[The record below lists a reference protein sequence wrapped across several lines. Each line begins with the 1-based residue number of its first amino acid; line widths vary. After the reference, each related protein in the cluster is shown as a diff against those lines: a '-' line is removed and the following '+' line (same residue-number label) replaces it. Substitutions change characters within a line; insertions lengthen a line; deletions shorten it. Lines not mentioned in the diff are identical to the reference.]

1 MTKSLNHKEEALIQI
16 YDDVLDDSDCIE
28 IEKMFAIDN
37 AKKLGITPTGVHV
50 SIKNSIDLLLGN
62 QPAWQQ
68 KKKVIIDAVKNCL
81 YQYCFE
87 NISTI
92 FAYFPVMKTKLDG
105 ERELINV
112 ETIRSDRKQVQSAAD
127 KIYSI
132 TSPNLQYYEKDIG
145 GYHAWHCE
153 HSPLSEK
160 TLKRA
165 MFWILYLNESFENG
179 ETEFYH
185 QDIQIK
191 PKRGRLLIAPCSF
204 SHAHRGGKPKMGNKL
219 IATGWYVFK

>member
-16 YDDVLDDSDCIE
+16 YDDVLDDSDSIE

-105 ERELINV
+105 ER
-112 ETIRSDRKQVQSAAD
+112 RA
-127 KIYSI
+127 
-132 TSPNLQYYEKDIG
+132 LQ
-145 GYHAWHCE
+145 
-153 HSPLSEK
+153 
-160 TLKRA
+160 
-165 MFWILYLNESFENG
+165 
-179 ETEFYH
+179 
-185 QDIQIK
+185 
-191 PKRGRLLIAPCSF
+191 
-204 SHAHRGGKPKMGNKL
+204 
-219 IATGWYVFK
+219 